1 MAVRYKAMKKKITLI
16 LALALILC
24 LLCACGSKEP
34 EVPEVDMD
42 TVSIA
47 VGSAFSNPDLTDIPD
62 SYIETM
68 LKLTS
73 DQYAERFAKI
83 SSVGTNIDEYGI
95 FRANDAAG
103 VKTLEKALNDYLA
116 YRMEIWMDE
125 YLPEELP
132 KLQNATV
139 TTCGN
144 YVMYVIADSATY
156 DAAQQQFKS
165 CFAG

>member
-1 MAVRYKAMKKKITLI
+1 MKKKITLI
-16 LALALILC
+16 LALVLMLC

-34 EVPEVDMD
+34 EVPDVDMD

-62 SYIETM
+62 SYVETM

-83 SSVGTNIDEYGI
+83 SAVGTNIDEYGI
-95 FRANDAAG
+95 FKANDAEG
-103 VKTLEKALNDYLA
+103 VKVLEKALNDYLD

-125 YLPEELP
+125 YLPEEYP

-139 TTCGN
+139 AAAGN
-144 YVMYVIADSATY
+144 CVMYVIADGAVC
-156 DAAQQQFKS
+156 DAAIANFDA
-165 CFAG
+165 CFAPAE